1 MEAVERI
8 ADALVSA
15 LDLRDSYTGDHSES
29 VAGLARRVGARLG
42 IAGVNLQL
50 LGFAARLHD
59 VGKLGV
65 PDGILHKAGPLDE
78 LEWQRMRRHSAV
90 GAEMLAG
97 VPGLEP
103 VAPLVRWHHERWDG
117 RGYPDGLRG
126 EAIPLECRVICAC
139 DAFHAMSAER
149 PYRPAL
155 APAAALAELEAG
167 AGEQFDPDVVDA
179 VMAEAGPG
187 GRVASAR

>member
-8 ADALVSA
+8 ADALVRA
-15 LDLRDSYTGDHSES
+15 VDLRDSYTGEHSES
-29 VAGLARRVGARLG
+29 VADLARRVGARLG
-42 IAGVNLQL
+42 IGGVNLKL
-50 LGFAARLHD
+50 LELAARLHD
-59 VGKLGV
+59 LGKLAV

-126 EAIPLECRVICAC
+126 EAIPL
-139 DAFHAMSAER
+139 
-149 PYRPAL
+149 
-155 APAAALAELEAG
+155 
-167 AGEQFDPDVVDA
+167 
-179 VMAEAGPG
+179 
-187 GRVASAR
+187 